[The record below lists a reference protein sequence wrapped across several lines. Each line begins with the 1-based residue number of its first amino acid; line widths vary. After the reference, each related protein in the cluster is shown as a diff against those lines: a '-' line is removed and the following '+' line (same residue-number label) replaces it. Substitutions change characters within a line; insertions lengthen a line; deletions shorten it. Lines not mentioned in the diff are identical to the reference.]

1 MAEVLADVYDV
12 LDVEL
17 SSQSNVLDVSIDTP
31 SEQNIDFD
39 GETSVSVWG
48 SILGDINN
56 QKDLLRLIED
66 KMVEVGGLEPI
77 PISYIES
84 LE

>member
-17 SSQSNVLDVSIDTP
+17 SGQSNVLDVSIDTP
-31 SEQNIDFD
+31 GEPNVDFD

-48 SILGDINN
+48 NILGNINN
-56 QKDLLRLIED
+56 QKDLMQLIED
-66 KMVEVGGLEPI
+66 KMIEVGGLEPI